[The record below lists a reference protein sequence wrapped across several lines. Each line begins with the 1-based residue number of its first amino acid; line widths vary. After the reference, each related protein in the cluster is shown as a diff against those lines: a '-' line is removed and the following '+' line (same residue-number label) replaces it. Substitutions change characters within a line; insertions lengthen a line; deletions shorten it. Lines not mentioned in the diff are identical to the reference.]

1 MQSMSR
7 QKKPTSKGEETRD
20 RILDVALALFKK
32 KGYDATTMR
41 EIAAKAGLATGAA
54 YRHFPSKVAFVMAYY
69 ERTFEGLRPKV
80 EWLLNAPGSLEDR
93 VRNLVNLKFQHF
105 GPGRTML
112 RGMLRCSPDVNHAV
126 SPFSKATTA
135 LREMEIGWF
144 QRILSEEGLGLPH
157 VLERQT
163 AEMLWAMHIG
173 MMLCWCADES
183 PGQAM
188 TARVLG
194 QGLST
199 IVALLRL
206 TDPASIST
214 QERNIVN
221 TKREG
226 LGSK

>member
-1 MQSMSR
+1 MQSMSQ

-41 EIAAKAGLATGAA
+41 EVAGKAGLATGAA

-69 ERTFEGLRPKV
+69 ERTFEDLRPKV
-80 EWLLNAPGSLEDR
+80 EWLLNVPGSLEVR
-93 VRNLVNLKFQHF
+93 VRALVNLKFQHF
-105 GPGRTML
+105 GSGRKML
-112 RGMLRCSPDVNHAV
+112 RGMLRCGPEVNHAG

-135 LREMEIGWF
+135 LREMEISWF

-157 VLERQT
+157 AVERQT

-173 MMLCWCADES
+173 VMWCWCADES

-188 TARVLG
+188 TARVLE

-199 IVALLRL
+199 MVALLRL
-206 TDPASIST
+206 TDPTSINK

-221 TKREG
+221 TERERF
-226 LGSK
+226 GSK

>member
-1 MQSMSR
+1 MQSMSQ

-41 EIAAKAGLATGAA
+41 EIAGKAGLATGAA

-69 ERTFEGLRPKV
+69 ERTFEDLRPKV
-80 EWLLNAPGSLEDR
+80 EWLLNAPGSLEVR
-93 VRNLVNLKFQHF
+93 VRALVNLKFQHF
-105 GPGRTML
+105 GSGRKMM
-112 RGMLRCSPDVNHAV
+112 RGMLRCGPEVNHAG

-135 LREMEIGWF
+135 LREMEISWF

-157 VLERQT
+157 AVERQT

-173 MMLCWCADES
+173 VMWCWCADES
-183 PGQAM
+183 SGQTM
-188 TARVLG
+188 TARVLE

-206 TDPASIST
+206 TGPTGISE

-221 TKREG
+221 TKRER

>member
-7 QKKPTSKGEETRD
+7 PKTSTSKGEETRD

-41 EIAAKAGLATGAA
+41 EIATKAGLATGAA

-93 VRNLVNLKFQHF
+93 VRALVNAKFQHF
-105 GPGRTML
+105 SPGRKIL
-112 RGMLRCSPDVNHAV
+112 RGMLQYGPEVNHAV

-183 PGQAM
+183 PGQA
-188 TARVLG
+188 TTTRVLE

-206 TDPASIST
+206 TDPGSISER
-214 QERNIVN
+214 ERNIVN
-221 TKREG
+221 TKRERA
-226 LGSK
+226 GSK